1 MKMKNVSSIL
11 CVAGLVLLA
20 SCGQK
25 SADLQ
30 EGTVAPDTV
39 LFENGMKYL
48 KKSQYIKARI
58 AFQTLVNTYAD
69 SEYTPIAFLSIA
81 DSYYEEGG
89 TENLLQAEAAY
100 KDFII
105 FYPTHEMAD
114 DAQMKV
120 VAVNI
125 RLMRAPDRDPT
136 YARKAQSELEKLLKD
151 YPDSDLAPAAMEYRR
166 EVEENLA
173 QGVQIKGNFYYD
185 RGSYLASES
194 RYKELLEKFPQFSR
208 LDETLYKLG
217 RSLEEQGRIEEASTF
232 YSRLA
237 REFPFSGYYEES
249 REKLVLLEKEVPEVD
264 QAAAERHLANR
275 VEEDFSFMDPI
286 LSVWRTFAGR
296 PDPYE
301 EARRRAEERRS
312 GVENPDG
319 KPPLES
325 KQQ

>member
-1 MKMKNVSSIL
+1 MKSLRGMVIA
-11 CVAGLVLLA
+11 AGLLGLLG
-20 SCGQK
+20 CGQK

-30 EGTVAPDTV
+30 EGAVAPDTV

-48 KKSQYIKARI
+48 EKSQYIKSRI
-58 AFQTLVNTYAD
+58 AFQTLINTYPD

-81 DSYYEEGG
+81 DSYYDEGG

-114 DAQMKV
+114 DAQMKI

-136 YARKAQSELEKLLKD
+136 FARKAQTELEKLLKD
-151 YPDSDLAPAAMEYRR
+151 YPDSDLVPAAVEYRR

-173 QGVQIKGNFYYD
+173 QGVQIKGNFYFD

-194 RYKELLEKFPQFSR
+194 RFKELLEKFPSFSR

-217 RSLEEQGRIEEASTF
+217 KSLEEQGRIEEASTF

-237 REFPFSGYYEES
+237 REFPFSGYFEDS
-249 REKLVLLEKEVPEVD
+249 KQKLVLLEKDVPEVD
-264 QAAAERHLANR
+264 QAAAERNLANR
-275 VEEDFSFMDPI
+275 IESDFSFMAPI
-286 LSVWRTFAGR
+286 MSVWRTFAGR

-301 EARRRAEERRS
+301 EARRRAEERRAN
-312 GVENPDG
+312 GQNPGSDQQQDI
-319 KPPLES
+319 KPD
-325 KQQ
+325 